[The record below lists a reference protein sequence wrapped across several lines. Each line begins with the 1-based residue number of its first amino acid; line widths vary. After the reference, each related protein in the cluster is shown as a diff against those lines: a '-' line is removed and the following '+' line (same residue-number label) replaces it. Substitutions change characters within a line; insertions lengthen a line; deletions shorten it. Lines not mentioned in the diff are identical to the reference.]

1 LARVQRSS
9 HEISAIVPVYRG
21 QSTLPGLISRLATQN
36 IEVTTPNGVPFR
48 VGEVLLVHDHGP
60 DKSDETIRA
69 LALEHGFVRPVWLMR
84 NSGQHAA
91 TAAGIASS
99 GCEWIVTLDEDGQ
112 HDPSQIGR
120 LLDAAI
126 ESNAYLVYGTNADGT
141 PHAWWRNATSSIA
154 KRVARVLCGSSLD
167 NFTSFRLVDGTRA
180 RAACA
185 YIGSRTFLDV
195 ALTWTIDR
203 SVACPVTAGTE
214 GRAGSGYRLSTLL
227 SHFWTLV
234 LSSGTRPLRIVSLV
248 GFLSAVA
255 GLLGGTF
262 IAYQKVQ
269 YGFDTNGWASVFV
282 AVIVM
287 GGANLFALGIVAEY
301 VGAILRM
308 TQGRPAF
315 VIGDDPADG
324 ALHLEAS

>member
-1 LARVQRSS
+1 LAAVQRSV
-9 HEISAIVPVYRG
+9 HEISVVVPVYRG
-21 QSTLPGLISRLATQN
+21 ELTLPGLVERLAPY
-36 IEVTTPNGVPFR
+36 ESGSETPNGVPFR
-48 VGEVLLVHDHGP
+48 IAEVMLVHDQGP
-60 DKSDETIRA
+60 DRSDLVIHR
-69 LALEHGFVRPVWLMR
+69 LADEHEFVRPVWLMR
-84 NSGQHAA
+84 NSGQHGA

-99 GCEWIVTLDEDGQ
+99 GSEWIVTLDEDGQ
-112 HDPSQIGR
+112 HDPDQIGR

-126 ESNAYLVYGTNADGT
+126 GSNCHLVYGINAERT
-141 PHAWWRNATSSIA
+141 PHPWWRNATSSLA
-154 KRVARVLCGSSLD
+154 KRTARVLCGSSLD
-167 NFTSFRLVDGTRA
+167 SFTSFRLIDGTRA

-185 YIGSRTFLDV
+185 FIGSRTFLDI

-203 SVACPVTAGTE
+203 SISCPVTVGTE
-214 GRAGSGYRLSTLL
+214 GRTGSGYRLSTLL

-234 LSSGTRPLRIVSLV
+234 LSSGTRPLRLVSLV

-255 GLLGGTF
+255 GITAGLF
-262 IAYQKVQ
+262 IVYQKVR

-282 AVIVM
+282 AVVVM

-315 VIGDDPADG
+315 VIGEDPAGG